1 MSDTLLN
8 GESGCVL
15 ESDTVDINL
24 FDVKSLELLESY
36 EEG

>member
-1 MSDTLLN
+1 MSDTILN
-8 GESGCVL
+8 GESDCML

>member
-1 MSDTLLN
+1 MSYTELN
-8 GESGCVL
+8 GESDCVL